1 MRGNCNNQIQ
11 FTTDSVR
18 AIEKLHPVRVG
29 RGGLLLALRGQ
40 SHKWVGP
47 PEAALRVRRV

>member
-11 FTTDSVR
+11 FMTDSVR
-18 AIEKLHPVRVG
+18 AIEKLHLVRVG

-40 SHKWVGP
+40 QAEPQIGGSP
-47 PEAALRVRRV
+47 